1 MNEEEKKLKLA
12 FRKLMDEEFKDIPS
26 FEELNQSVD
35 QDYRTFNTGR
45 FTHFIRPMLK
55 YAAILVPIGLL
66 TYFILLKEDTPK
78 TDLDIINWEMASNEL
93 LPDQQELMTIS
104 NWKSPTDFLLNT
116 KLTNNEE

>member
-35 QDYRTFNTGR
+35 QDYRTLNTGR
-45 FTHFIRPMLK
+45 LTHFIRPMLK
-55 YAAILVPIGLL
+55 YAAIVVPIGLL

-93 LPDQQELMTIS
+93 LPDQQELTTIS
-104 NWKSPTDFLLNT
+104 NWQSPTDFLLNT